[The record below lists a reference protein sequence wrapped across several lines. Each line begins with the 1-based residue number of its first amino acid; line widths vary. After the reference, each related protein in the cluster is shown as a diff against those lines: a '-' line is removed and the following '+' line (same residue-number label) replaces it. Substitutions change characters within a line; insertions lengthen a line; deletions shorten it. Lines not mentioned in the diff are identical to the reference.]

1 MRVIEILALGSE
13 LRGEAERQSDS
24 INESHFL
31 VHEVL
36 SRAFA
41 DDPDLVSSSAL
52 HGELSSRLRL
62 KLVERAIGRR
72 ASL

>member
-1 MRVIEILALGSE
+1 MRVIEILALGAQ

-36 SRAFA
+36 LQAFT
-41 DDPDLVSSSAL
+41 DHPGLTSSDAL
-52 HGELSSRLRL
+52 GCELSSRLRL
-62 KLVERAIGRR
+62 KLTESAIGHRM
-72 ASL
+72 SL